1 MAKLTSQPRDEHFIV
16 CNYVM
21 CCTLIFWE
29 ERKNIPHFMV
39 STYSGMTGCLEVNP
53 IKNKRAWL

>member
-1 MAKLTSQPRDEHFIV
+1 MTKLTSQPRDEHFIV

-53 IKNKRAWL
+53 IKNK